1 MNASMTSPFSLKG
14 ERALITGG
22 TSGLGLAMTRCFLE
36 AGAEVIA
43 VGRRPYEEGVK
54 QLEGLGSGVHYRQF
68 DVSETE
74 KAESFVEEV
83 TRSIGDITVL
93 VNNAG
98 NHLKKPA
105 DETTTEEFMNVLQV
119 HVLGAFA
126 LSRAV
131 IKKMKQKRKGS
142 IIFQASMSSYI
153 GLPNVIAYSTAKSA
167 YLGMIRS
174 LASEVSGYGIR
185 VNGIAPG
192 WIETPML
199 EQALSGDPER
209 KARILQRTPFGTF
222 GKPEDIG
229 WASVYLASPA
239 AKFVNG
245 IVLPVDGGALIGF

>member
-1 MNASMTSPFSLKG
+1 MMSPFSLKG

-22 TSGLGLAMTRCFLE
+22 TSGLGLAITRCFLE
-36 AGAEVIA
+36 AEAEVIA
-43 VGRRPYEEGVK
+43 VGRRPYEEGMQSLQELVE
-54 QLEGLGSGVHYRQF
+54 QYGSRLHYRQF
-68 DVSETE
+68 DVSNTE
-74 KAESFVEEV
+74 QAEPFVDEV
-83 TRSIGDITVL
+83 TRSIGEISVL

-105 DETTTEEFMNVLQV
+105 VETTTEQFMDVIQV
-119 HVLGAFA
+119 HVMGAFA
-126 LSRAV
+126 LTKAV
-131 IKKMKQKRKGS
+131 ISGMKQQRKGS
-142 IIFQASMSSYI
+142 IIFQASMASYI
-153 GLPNVIAYSTAKSA
+153 GMPNVIAYSTAKSA

-174 LASEVSGYGIR
+174 LASEVSSYGIR
-185 VNGIAPG
+185 INGIAPG

-245 IVLPVDGGALIGF
+245 VVLPVDGGALIGF